1 MKTKALQTLAVM
13 GIASIAIAGSV
24 RANTFTVFGTG
35 DSGTGSVNSTDP
47 NFTLVSTF
55 PGSPVTGT
63 GAGTSLVVTNI
74 STGIFSVYAPNS
86 PNTSTAEWINP
97 TTSVATGTTN
107 YIYQETFDLT
117 TGSILNTAQITGIV
131 KADDFLQYIYLNGVK
146 VFTGTGTNNAWSSN
160 TANSGFTINS
170 GFQIGLNTLDFIVP
184 NHSGNT
190 ALFAQINS
198 ATVSVVPEP
207 STVAV
212 YLLGS
217 LALLGFVVRKK
228 RIA

>member
-24 RANTFTVFGTG
+24 HAATFTVFGTG
-35 DSGTGSVNSTDP
+35 DSGTGPVGSPDA
-47 NFTLVSTF
+47 NFTLVSSVG
-55 PGSPVTGT
+55 PITGT
-63 GAGTSLVVTNI
+63 GAGTTLVVTNI
-74 STGIFSVYAPNS
+74 SSGTFHVYQANS
-86 PNTSTAEWINP
+86 PNSATAEWINP
-97 TTSVATGTTN
+97 TSSVASPTTN
-107 YIYQETFDLT
+107 YIYQETFTLAPGD
-117 TGSILNTAQITGIV
+117 ILSTAQITGLV
-131 KADDFLQYIYLNGVK
+131 KADDSLKFIYLNGVK
-146 VFTGTGTNNAWSSN
+146 VFTGSGTNNSWSSN
-160 TANSGFTINS
+160 SANSGFTINS
-170 GFQIGLNTLDFIVP
+170 GFQIGINTLDFVVP
-184 NHSGNT
+184 NTSGAT

-228 RIA
+228 RIS